1 MDRLEMKAL
10 PVSKRGNGA
19 CANWTGVIQRIIKVL
34 YLLSSTVGPGPS
46 LAKEGALLC
55 PRNETAKTGPLCP
68 RGKN

>member
-46 LAKEGALLC
+46 LSA
-55 PRNETAKTGPLCP
+55 
-68 RGKN
+68 